1 MRWLKDDVEKYVEA
15 KEYVDTVVIPVQ
27 PFQISTDDQLVK
39 DTFAGEVLSI
49 YANEI
54 EKELSGRILLT
65 PTYTYNKLS
74 KIEQEVTRLNEW
86 ITDIQ
91 KQPFEHI
98 FVLTLDLNLKKEE
111 RSLDGN
117 LLWLPGLK
125 PTDLQSQE
133 AVQMIR
139 SQIEQISELIRS
151 YW

>member
-1 MRWLKDDVEKYVEA
+1 MRWLKEDVEKYVQA
-15 KEYVDTVVIPVQ
+15 KEYVDTVVIPVL
-27 PFQISTDDQLVK
+27 PFQLSQDNQLVT

-54 EKELSGRILLT
+54 EKELSGRLLLT
-65 PTYTYNKLS
+65 PIYTYNKS
-74 KIEQEVTRLNEW
+74 SQIEQEVSRLNEW
-86 ITDIQ
+86 IADI
-91 KQPFEHI
+91 KTQPFEHI
-98 FVLTLDLNLKKEE
+98 FVLTLDLNLKKQE
-111 RSLDGN
+111 RALDGE